1 MEVIILISNIHII
14 SIICTLLLVTSIG
27 VYSIRKIKSASDFA
41 VGNRS
46 IGSTLIAGIIIGTL
60 VGGSSTVG
68 TVQLAYQYGFS
79 AWWFNLG
86 GGIACLLLGLFLA
99 KPLRQSNACT
109 VPGFL
114 AQHYGNKSQVFSS
127 IFSSIGI
134 FLSIVSQVLSAV
146 AILTA
151 MFDVTPLGAAC
162 ISVLLVI
169 SYVIF
174 GGVWGTSFVG
184 TVKTFLLYISMIII
198 GLLAYKLEGGITG
211 FQTKFPSYPWF
222 SLFGRGLSVDVAAV
236 FSMLV
241 GVLSTQTYLQAMFS
255 GKDIQASRRG
265 ALISGLL
272 IPPLGFAG
280 VLAGLYMKSSFPN
293 IIPSEALPL
302 FVLHHLPD
310 WLGGIILATLLISTV
325 GCAAGLV
332 LGISTMFSQDIY
344 KKYIAPQA
352 DDKTILLFSRI
363 VIISVSTL
371 TLFFVTNNLN
381 SLILQWTFLSMGL
394 RGSTICLPLL
404 FVIFHKNFVNPK
416 AGTLAIALAP
426 CATILWSLVGWNTI
440 DPLYIGLLISLL
452 TLILGSIIINYLEN
466 KHLND
471 TASYK

>member
-1 MEVIILISNIHII
+1 MISFEKKEEKLREVIILLSNIHII
-14 SIICTLLLVTSIG
+14 SIICTLFLVTTVGI
-27 VYSIRKIKSASDFA
+27 YSIRRIKSAGDFA
-41 VGNRS
+41 LGNRS

-86 GGIACLLLGLFLA
+86 GGIACIILGLFLA

-109 VPGFL
+109 APGFL
-114 AQHYGNKSQVFSS
+114 AQFYGDKSQVLSS

-146 AILTA
+146 ALLTA
-151 MFDVTPLGAAC
+151 MFDITPLGAAF

-174 GGVWGTSFVG
+174 GGVWGTGFVG
-184 TVKTFLLYISMIII
+184 TIKTFLLYISMIVV
-198 GLLAYKLEGGITG
+198 GLLAYKLEGGLTG
-211 FQTKFPSYPWF
+211 FQANLPSYPWF
-222 SLFGRGLSVDVAAV
+222 SLFGRGLSIDLAAA

-280 VLAGLYMKSSFPN
+280 VLVGLYMKSYFPH
-293 IIPSEALPL
+293 IVPSEALPL

-344 KKYIAPQA
+344 KKFIAPQA
-352 DDKTILLFSRI
+352 DDKTLLLFSRI
-363 VIISVSTL
+363 VIICVSAF

-394 RGSTICLPLL
+394 RGSAICLPLL
-404 FVIFHKNFVNPK
+404 
-416 AGTLAIALAP
+416 IALAP
-426 CATILWSLVGWNTI
+426 CATIFWSIWGWKSI
-440 DPLYIGLLISLL
+440 DPLYVGLLISLI
-452 TLILGSIIINYLEN
+452 TLVSGSLMIKSPEKN
-466 KHLND
+466 
-471 TASYK
+471 